1 MSQTMIYSCQLL
13 ETPST
18 GFKTRLRRSNSEEI
32 SRGSRTNGQKA
43 HSVEWNRDFINRFI
57 TSNVLALRFA
67 LKVRAVLLVAKS
79 PSRPQNEFPGS
90 KMKTSL
96 ISVQD
101 YLEFQREKDLS
112 SAFMESDLL
121 FF

>member
-1 MSQTMIYSCQLL
+1 MIHSCQLL

-18 GFKTRLRRSNSEEI
+18 GFKTRLCRSNSEEI

-43 HSVEWNRDFINRFI
+43 HSVECNCDFINIFI
-57 TSNVLALRFA
+57 TSNVLAPRFA

-79 PSRPQNEFPGS
+79 APERISRIQNES
-90 KMKTSL
+90 ASL
-96 ISVQD
+96 INVQE
-101 YLEFQREKDLS
+101 YLGFHREKDLS
-112 SAFMESDLL
+112 SALMESD